1 MRPDPMTAILWHQ
14 NDLRLDDNEAL
25 TRALAQH
32 ERVIP
37 VYCVD
42 PRHFADTDLGF
53 RKSGPFRARFLVES
67 LHDLRRRYNE
77 IGSDL
82 VVRNGRPEDLLPELV
97 ETTGATHIYFHE
109 EATSEELKVER
120 ALRAQIDLTF
130 VPFWGSTLY
139 HRDDL
144 PFPVDDLPHVFT
156 NLRKGLEKNASIRE
170 PLDAP
175 STMPPIPDELDVG
188 AIPTLKELGY
198 DSIDDDSRAVLR
210 FVGGEAAARDR
221 LDHYFWDADCLRRY
235 KSTRNGLL
243 GPDYS
248 SKFSP
253 WLANG
258 SLSPR
263 RVHAEVRR
271 YETERTSNKSTY
283 WMIFELIWRD
293 FFRFHALAEGN
304 RLFYITGFRDADKHW
319 KHDHA
324 AFDAWRKGETGV
336 PFVDANMREMARTGF
351 MSNRG
356 RQNVASFL
364 AQNLEVD
371 WRWGAAWFEH
381 CLLDHDPASN
391 YGNWQYVSGVG
402 HDPRDRWFNV
412 LSQAERYD
420 KKGKYTRTWC
430 PELTPLP
437 DATLQTPWED
447 DLERYDL
454 KLGDDYPRPILDL
467 EASHRRLRAR

>member
-1 MRPDPMTAILWHQ
+1 MTAILWHQ

-25 TRALAQH
+25 SEALEH
-32 ERVIP
+32 HDRVVPI
-37 VYCVD
+37 YCID
-42 PRHFADTDLGF
+42 PRHFAETEFGF
-53 RKSGPFRARFLVES
+53 RKTGAFRARFLLES
-67 LHDLRRRYNE
+67 LADLRARYRAVGADLIVRR
-77 IGSDL
+77 GK
-82 VVRNGRPEDLLPELV
+82 PEDVLPALAAELS
-97 ETTGATHIYFHE
+97 ATDVYFHE
-109 EATSEELKVER
+109 EATSEELAVER
-120 ALRAQIDLTF
+120 ALRERMNAEFHPI
-130 VPFWGSTLY
+130 WGATLY

-144 PFPVDDLPHVFT
+144 PYRIDDLPEVFT
-156 NLRKGLEKNASIRE
+156 NLRKGLEKQALVRD

-175 STMPPIPDELDVG
+175 SAVPALPDDLEPG
-188 AIPTLKELGY
+188 EIPTLDDLGF
-198 DSIDDDSRAVLR
+198 DPILDDGRAVLR
-210 FVGGEAAARDR
+210 FEGGESAAHER
-221 LDHYFWDADCLRRY
+221 LQHYFWHSDSLRRY
-235 KSTRNGLL
+235 KDTRNGLL
-243 GPDYS
+243 GADYS

-253 WLANG
+253 WLALG

-263 RVHAEVRR
+263 RIHAEVRR

-304 RLFYITGFRDADKHW
+304 RLFYVSGFRDADKPW
-319 KHDHA
+319 KHDHG
-324 AFDAWRKGETGV
+324 AFTAWMKGETGV
-336 PFVDANMREMARTGF
+336 PFVDANMREMAKTGF

-381 CLLDHDPASN
+381 CLLDHDPSSN

-420 KKGKYTRTWC
+420 QKGRYTRTWC
-430 PELTPLP
+430 PEIRSLP

-447 DLERYDL
+447 DLDRYGL
-454 KLGDDYPRPILDL
+454 ELGDDYPHPILDL